1 MLAPNDEAEKI
12 NAEGLVEDL
21 KTYTNTRLKLLG
33 LEATKRGADIFSG
46 LISIFLIIFILF
58 LIILFL
64 SLAASAYISS
74 LLENK
79 SAGFLIVAGFY
90 FLTAILL
97 WLGRKKLLVHP
108 IREKLIR
115 IIFNTT

>member
-1 MLAPNDEAEKI
+1 MLAPTDQAEKI
-12 NAEGLVEDL
+12 NVEGLVEDL

-33 LEATKRGADIFSG
+33 LEAAKRGADIFSG
-46 LISIFLIIFILF
+46 LISIFLIIFILLLF
-58 LIILFL
+58 ILFL

-97 WLGRKKLLVHP
+97 WLGRKKLLEHP

-115 IIFNTT
+115 IIFNSH